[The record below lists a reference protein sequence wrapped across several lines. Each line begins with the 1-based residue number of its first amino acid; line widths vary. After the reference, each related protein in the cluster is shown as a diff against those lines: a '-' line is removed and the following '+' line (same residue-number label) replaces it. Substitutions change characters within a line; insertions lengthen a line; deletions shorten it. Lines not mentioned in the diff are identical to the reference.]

1 MTADDL
7 FRAFS
12 QVLKLSVGAPLV
24 LSACTRLDTR
34 SIEKP
39 ACNSNG
45 GLSVVGLK
53 PTRPVNY
60 TELRTDFGL
69 RGQQLGLPDGGFNVI
84 STSGTKCETATNQ
97 ATCKTGLDAL
107 NSRSGFYEFC
117 GQICVG
123 YQLATTEGDLVTL
136 IDTPQGFRDFLGPI
150 DSAQE
155 AAWRVVTEGYGFEC
169 YDGSKYKT
177 GVRAVSTGF
186 EAVALHGSTC
196 GPGTSLKQYLLRVD
210 ADGTVT
216 KVDEELLE
224 LGNPNCVVG
233 RRPEG
238 LIDSRRTHAR
248 SPLARHFEATASL
261 EAAAVEAFIVMER
274 ELQAHG
280 APSSL
285 SLRARIAAEDE
296 RRHTHTMARLARRF
310 GGRPLRPTM
319 VPRPVRSLDA
329 MALENVVEGCVRE
342 TFGALLAQRQGLLA
356 SDDEVRS
363 THQTIAAEET
373 THASLSWDL
382 HGWMNQTLG
391 ARSRR
396 ELVRASRRAVETLK
410 RDFCSG
416 PESELANTAGLP
428 SGDEAVAMIDGLD
441 AQLFRAALD

>member
-1 MTADDL
+1 MTADEL

-34 SIEKP
+34 SLEKP
-39 ACNSNG
+39 ACNTNG

-60 TELRTDFGL
+60 TELRTGNGGRGDFNSS
-69 RGQQLGLPDGGFNVI
+69 DGGFTVI

-107 NSRSGFYEFC
+107 NSRSGFYELC

-123 YQLATTEGDLVTL
+123 YQLATSEGDLVTL

-150 DSAQE
+150 DSPQE
-155 AAWRVVTEGYGFEC
+155 VAWRVVTEGYNFEC
-169 YDGSKYKT
+169 YDGSKYQT
-177 GVRAVSTGF
+177 GVRAVDGGF
-186 EAVALHGSTC
+186 EAVALQGSTC
-196 GPGTSLKQYLLRVD
+196 GPGTSLKQYLLRVG

-216 KVDEELLE
+216 KVDEQLLE
-224 LGNPNCVVG
+224 MGNPNCAVG

-274 ELQAHG
+274 ELLAHG

-296 RRHTHTMARLARRF
+296 RRHTHTMASLARRF
-310 GGRPLRPTM
+310 GGRP
-319 VPRPVRSLDA
+319 VRPVMERRPIRSLDA

-391 ARSRR
+391 SRSRR

-410 RDFCSG
+410 HEFCAT
-416 PESELANTAGLP
+416 PQRELADTAGLP

-441 AQLFRAALD
+441 EQLFRAALS

>member
-34 SIEKP
+34 SLEKP
-39 ACNSNG
+39 ACNPNG
-45 GLSVVGLK
+45 GLSIVGLK
-53 PTRPVNY
+53 PTRAVNY
-60 TELRTDFGL
+60 TELRTGFG
-69 RGQQLGLPDGGFNVI
+69 RGQEFALADGGVNVI

-97 ATCKTGLDAL
+97 ATCKTGLDVL
-107 NSRSGFYEFC
+107 NSRSGFYELC
-117 GQICVG
+117 GQICIG

-136 IDTPQGFRDFLGPI
+136 IDTPQAFRDFLGPI
-150 DSAQE
+150 DAPQE
-155 AAWRVVTEGYGFEC
+155 AAWRVLTEGYDFQCFE
-169 YDGSKYKT
+169 GGPGKT
-177 GVRAVSTGF
+177 GVRAVDGGF
-186 EAVALHGSTC
+186 EAVALQGSTC
-196 GPGTSLKQYLLRVD
+196 GRGTSLRQYLLRVGS
-210 ADGTVT
+210 DGTVT
-216 KVDEELLE
+216 RVDEELLQV
-224 LGNPNCVVG
+224 GDPNCVVG

-238 LIDSRRTHAR
+238 LIDARRTHAR
-248 SPLARHFEATASL
+248 TPLARHFEATASL
-261 EAAAVEAFIVMER
+261 EAAAVQAFIVMER
-274 ELQAHG
+274 ELLAHG

-296 RRHTHTMARLARRF
+296 RRHTHTMASLARRF
-310 GGRPLRPTM
+310 GGRPVHPVMERRPL
-319 VPRPVRSLDA
+319 RSLDA

-396 ELVRASRRAVETLK
+396 ELVSASRRAVETLK
-410 RDFCSG
+410 HEFCTT
-416 PESELANTAGLP
+416 PQRELADTAGLP

-441 AQLFRAALD
+441 DALFRAALS